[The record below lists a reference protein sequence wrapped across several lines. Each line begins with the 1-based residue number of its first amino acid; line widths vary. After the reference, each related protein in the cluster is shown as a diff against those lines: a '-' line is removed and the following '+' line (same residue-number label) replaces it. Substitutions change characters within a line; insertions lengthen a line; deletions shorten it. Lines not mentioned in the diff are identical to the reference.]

1 MTRTRSTQ
9 RWRRL
14 DKGEFVTAKDSFVR
28 SVSRLGCRV
37 VGLVEWSG
45 DIGLMRG
52 GRGGGGFRVT
62 VVAMYVH
69 ISTVHCPSRTCVAA

>member
-14 DKGEFVTAKDSFVR
+14 DKGEFVTAKDSFVC

-45 DIGLMRG
+45 DI
-52 GRGGGGFRVT
+52 
-62 VVAMYVH
+62 
-69 ISTVHCPSRTCVAA
+69 